1 MRRKLVFCALF
12 AAIVLL
18 AAVVVV
24 AFNPRGPDRDVI
36 GYNPLQERIFKGT
49 VVGKEYAIEGLLYFP
64 LRTKDA
70 LVQVQ
75 IGPNHFV
82 ERCGFELNAGEMVT
96 VIGMPV
102 TMMNRQV
109 VLARHVRSMSG
120 MLIVRDQAG
129 LPLWETERPVQM
141 DPLQGHC

>member
-24 AFNPRGPDRDVI
+24 AFNPRSSDRDVI

-49 VVGKEYAIEGLLYFP
+49 VAGKEHAIEGLLYFP
-64 LRTKDA
+64 LRTKNA
-70 LVQVQ
+70 LVEVQ
-75 IGPNHFV
+75 IGPKDFL
-82 ERCGFELNAGEMVT
+82 ERCGFELNAGETVT

-102 TMMNRQV
+102 TMMNRHV

-129 LPLWETERPVQM
+129 LPLWELPVQM